1 MRLRA
6 ATLVCALIALAAPT
20 AAAPAANPNPTI
32 AQGVSAGGVDLSGLT
47 VIQAAQK
54 LKAEATDHVMRPMAL
69 NVAGRSFHLTMQ
81 DARMRLNATATAQAA
96 LNAPPAPADPSGGG
110 AATPSL
116 VKLVLTHSH
125 GKIAAF
131 VQAVSQ
137 RITVQ
142 PRDATLK
149 IGVVH
154 MHVRRARAG
163 HTLDAKATAHLI
175 DTTID
180 DDAADRNIHVAVQQV
195 RAKVNADDVRQQNT
209 TIVTID
215 RAHFTLRLFKHLKIA
230 RRYPIAVGMAG
241 LETPTGIYH
250 VQDKQVN
257 PSWHVPNAPWAGS
270 LAGQVIPPGPDDPIV
285 ARWMGLANGVGIHG
299 TNEPWS
305 IGSAASHGCIR
316 MRVPDVIQLFDRVPL
331 GTPVL
336 IR

>member
-20 AAAPAANPNPTI
+20 AAAPAANPTI

-47 VIQAAQK
+47 VLQAAQK
-54 LKAEATDHVMRPMAL
+54 LKADATDYAMRPMAL
-69 NVAGRSFHLTMQ
+69 NVAGRSFHLAMA
-81 DARMRLNATATAQAA
+81 DAGMRLNATATAQAA
-96 LNAPPAPADPSGGG
+96 LNAPPAPADPTGGG
-110 AATPSL
+110 TATPSL
-116 VKLVLTHSH
+116 VNLVLTHSH
-125 GKIAAF
+125 AKVAAF
-131 VQAVSQ
+131 VHDVSQ
-137 RITVQ
+137 KVTVQ
-142 PRDATLK
+142 PRNATLK
-149 IGVVH
+149 IGIVH

-163 HTLDAKATAHLI
+163 HTLDEKATAQLI

-180 DDAADRNIHVAVQQV
+180 DDAANRNIHVAVAPL
-195 RAKVNADDVRQQNT
+195 RAGVNADDIRQQNT

-230 RRYPIAVGMAG
+230 RRYGIAVGRAG
-241 LETPTGIYH
+241 LETPTGLYH

-257 PSWHVPNAPWAGS
+257 PSWHVPNASWAGS

-316 MRVPDVIQLFDRVPL
+316 MRVPDVIALFDRVPL

-336 IR
+336 IH

>member
-1 MRLRA
+1 VRLRA
-6 ATLVCALIALAAPT
+6 ATLVCVLIALAAPVG
-20 AAAPAANPNPTI
+20 AAPAANPTI

-54 LKAEATDHVMRPMAL
+54 LKADATDYAMRPLVL
-69 NVAGRSFHLTMQ
+69 NVAGRSFDLAMS
-81 DARMRLNATATAQAA
+81 DAGTRLNATATAQNA
-96 LNAPPAPADPSGGG
+96 LDAPPAPADSGGGG

-116 VKLVLTHSH
+116 VQLVLTHSD
-125 GKIAAF
+125 GKVAVF
-131 VQAVSQ
+131 VAQVSQ
-137 RITVQ
+137 KVTIQ

-149 IGVVH
+149 IGLVH

-163 HTLDAKATAHLI
+163 RTLDQRATAHQI

-180 DDAADRNIHVAVQQV
+180 DADADRNVHVAVTPL
-195 RAKVNADDVRQQNT
+195 RAKINADDVRQQNT

-230 RRYPIAVGMAG
+230 RRYPIAVGRAG
-241 LETPTGIYH
+241 LETPTGLYH

-257 PSWHVPNAPWAGS
+257 PSWHVPNASWAGS

-316 MRVPDVIQLFDRVPL
+316 MRVPDVIQLFDRVPV